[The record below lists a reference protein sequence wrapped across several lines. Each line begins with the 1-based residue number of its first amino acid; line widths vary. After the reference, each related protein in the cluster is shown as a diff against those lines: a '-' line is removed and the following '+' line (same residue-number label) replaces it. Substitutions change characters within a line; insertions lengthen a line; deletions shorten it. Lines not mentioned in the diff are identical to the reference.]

1 MHLAGDRAQS
11 GCDCAAGPGFPE
23 NAFGL
28 IEDQIPK
35 RCMFMTEQSL
45 KSNGNTKNAA
55 PLLEVRNISK
65 RFPGVVA
72 LSDVSLAFYPGEVHA
87 VVGENGAGKSTLMK
101 IIAGAYTPDSGEILL
116 QGQRVSFNHPR
127 EAQQKGVSII
137 YQEFNLLPER
147 TVAQNIFL
155 AREPGKFGTLNVTEL
170 NKNAVS
176 VLKEVEADQ
185 LISPATMCH
194 SLSVAEQQI
203 VEIAKAISFD
213 SKVLMMDEPTASLTS
228 TEVQILTGLIKKL
241 QARGMAII
249 FISHRLIEVF
259 DIAEKISVLKDGQLV
274 GTVMTEDT
282 TPQEIVHMM
291 VGRDL
296 DHYFPPLGKSED
308 FGDVV
313 LRVNNGSNDFLKD
326 ISLELRKGEI
336 LCVAGLQGSGRTEL
350 AQALFG
356 VTPFKTGTLEI
367 NGKIRNIKSPPEA
380 IRLEM
385 GFVSEDRKA
394 EGLLPMQPIRDNI
407 LLTVRTLQPLLGFIL
422 KDGIRSSREL
432 VPTLA
437 KQVDLRTD
445 SFEREAQLLS
455 GGNQQKVVL
464 SKWLSSKANIFI
476 FDEPTR
482 GIDVE
487 AKAGIHDMIRALTR
501 EGIAVLMISSELPE
515 VLGMGD
521 RILVMRDGRIA
532 GELPSKSTEQD
543 IMLMATGH
551 TNSPDA
557 KGYATAGKE

>member
-1 MHLAGDRAQS
+1 MLEEPRTT
-11 GCDCAAGPGFPE
+11 PE
-23 NAFGL
+23 NRSAPS
-28 IEDQIPK
+28 E
-35 RCMFMTEQSL
+35 
-45 KSNGNTKNAA
+45 
-55 PLLEVRNISK
+55 PLLEVRNITK
-65 RFPGVVA
+65 RFPGVLA
-72 LSDVSLAFYPGEVHA
+72 LNNVSLPFMPGEVHA

-101 IIAGAYTPDSGEILL
+101 IMAGAYFPDSGEILL
-116 QGQRVSFNHPR
+116 QGQPVAFNHPR

-155 AREPGKFGTLNVTEL
+155 AREPGKFGNLNVAEL

-185 LISPATMCH
+185 LISPTAMCH

-213 SKVLMMDEPTASLTS
+213 SKVLIMDEPTASLTS
-228 TEVQILTGLIKKL
+228 TEVNILTDLIRKL
-241 QARGMAII
+241 KARGMAVI

-259 DIAEKISVLKDGQLV
+259 DIAEKISVLKDGELV
-274 GTVMTEDT
+274 GTVMTKET
-282 TPQEIVHMM
+282 TPQEVVHMM

-296 DHYFPPLGKSED
+296 DHYFPPLGKPED

-313 LRVNNGSNDFLKD
+313 LRVKNSSNDFLKD
-326 ISLELRKGEI
+326 INLELRKGEI

-356 VTPFKTGTLEI
+356 VTPFKTGSTEV
-367 NGKIRNIKSPPEA
+367 NGKIQNIKSPPDA
-380 IRLEM
+380 IRLKM
-385 GFVSEDRKA
+385 GFVTEDRKT
-394 EGLLPMQPIRDNI
+394 EGLLAMQPIRDNI
-407 LLTVRTLQPLLGFIL
+407 LLTVRTLQPLFGSIF
-422 KDGIRSSREL
+422 KDGTRGSRKL

-437 KQVDLRTD
+437 QQVDLRADTFD
-445 SFEREAQLLS
+445 REAQFLS

-487 AKAGIHDMIRALTR
+487 AKASIHDMIRALTK

-521 RILVMRDGRIA
+521 RILVMRDGRIT
-532 GELPSKSTEQD
+532 GELPARSTEQD

-551 TNSPDA
+551 LNSKDA
-557 KGYATAGKE
+557 KNNEKVGQE

>member
-1 MHLAGDRAQS
+1 
-11 GCDCAAGPGFPE
+11 
-23 NAFGL
+23 
-28 IEDQIPK
+28 
-35 RCMFMTEQSL
+35 MTEAAL
-45 KSNGNTKNAA
+45 NTSEEQKIPTE
-55 PLLEVRNISK
+55 PLLEVRRISK
-65 RFPGVVA
+65 RFPGVLA
-72 LSDVSLAFYPGEVHA
+72 LQDVSLQFLPGEVHA

-116 QGQRVSFNHPR
+116 QGKRVSFNHPR
-127 EAQQKGVSII
+127 EAQQMGVSII

-155 AREPGKFGTLNVTEL
+155 AREPGRFGSLNVAEL
-170 NKNAVS
+170 NRNAIS

-228 TEVQILTGLIKKL
+228 TEVKILTGLIKKL
-241 QARGMAII
+241 KARGMAII

-274 GTVMTEDT
+274 GTVMTRDT
-282 TPQEIVHMM
+282 TPQEVVHMM

-296 DHYFPPLGKSED
+296 DHYFPPLGKPED
-308 FGDVV
+308 LGEVV
-313 LRVNNGSNDFLKD
+313 LRIRNGSNDFLKD
-326 ISLELRKGEI
+326 INLELHKGEI

-356 VTPFKTGTLEI
+356 IAPFKTGTLEI
-367 NGKIRNIKSPPEA
+367 NGKIRNIKSPPDA

-385 GFVSEDRKA
+385 GFVSEDRKT

-407 LLTVRTLQPLLGFIL
+407 LLTVRTLQPLLGSIL
-422 KDGIRSSREL
+422 KDGIRSFREL

-445 SFEREAQLLS
+445 TFDREAQFLS

-476 FDEPTR
+476 LDEPTR

-501 EGIAVLMISSELPE
+501 DGIAVLMISSELPE

-521 RILVMRDGRIA
+521 RVLVMRDGGIT
-532 GELPSKSTEQD
+532 GELPARSTEQD

-551 TNSPDA
+551 SNGQDA
-557 KGYATAGKE
+557 QDDASVGKE